1 METTTM
7 KTPEVWLRGPLPNIP
22 APLQPL
28 AHALMQGGEDV
39 ERLLGSIQEDVLW
52 ERPGGAAAL
61 GFHIRHAAQ
70 ALDRLYTYA
79 RGESLSDAQR
89 LALSTEKEP
98 GGTSA
103 ELATLFSS
111 SISAALAQLEAT
123 DPASLTDTREVGRA
137 RLPSTVLGLLFHGA
151 EHTAR
156 HVGQAITTSIVVAG
170 ARTTT

>member
-1 METTTM
+1 M

-22 APLQPL
+22 APLQPM
-28 AHALMQGGEDV
+28 AHALMQAREDV
-39 ERLLGSIQEDVLW
+39 ERVLESIPDDALW

-89 LALSTEKEP
+89 SALSTEKEP
-98 GGTSA
+98 GGTAA

-111 SISAALAQLEAT
+111 IISAALAQLEAT

-156 HVGQAITTSIVVAG
+156 HVGQAVTTSIVVAG